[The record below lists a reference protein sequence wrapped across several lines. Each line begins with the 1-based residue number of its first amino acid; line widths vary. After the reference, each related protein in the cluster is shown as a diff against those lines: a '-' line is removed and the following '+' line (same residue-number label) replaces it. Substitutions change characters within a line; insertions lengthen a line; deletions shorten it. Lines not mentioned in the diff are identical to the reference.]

1 MDLEGRGVGCAE
13 MHEFASTDR
22 VIWNVRESFADLKR
36 KFCARTQLATTSG
49 SLADPRRNGTGRP
62 AERPLRRHLPCKSGR
77 GSRRLFVRKRRER
90 GRLGRR
96 SSGTRPGPEIGRSG
110 QHPWTPFRPVGVS
123 SLADGLRFLSTAWPD
138 GDEDAAWHPSCR
150 RAGRQ
155 GFECKESF
163 NVACRMS

>member
-22 VIWNVRESFADLKR
+22 VIWSVRESFANLKR
-36 KFCARTQLATTSG
+36 KFCASTQLATTSG
-49 SLADPRRNGTGRP
+49 SLADPRRNGTGRL

-77 GSRRLFVRKRRER
+77 GPRRLFVRKQRER

-96 SSGTRPGPEIGRSG
+96 SSGTRPGPKIGRSG
-110 QHPWTPFRPVGVS
+110 QHLG
-123 SLADGLRFLSTAWPD
+123 
-138 GDEDAAWHPSCR
+138 HPSDRSESRVWLVDCGSCRRLGQTEMRTRLPSCDR

-155 GFECKESF
+155 GFECKESL
-163 NVACRMS
+163 NVACTMS